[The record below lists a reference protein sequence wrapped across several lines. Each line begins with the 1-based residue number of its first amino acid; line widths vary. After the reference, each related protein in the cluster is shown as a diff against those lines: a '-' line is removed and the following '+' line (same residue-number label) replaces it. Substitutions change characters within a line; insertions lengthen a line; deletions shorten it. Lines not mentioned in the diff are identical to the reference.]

1 MGRSRTG
8 EAISP
13 GRRTPEQLSA
23 LRAFRLDAKRRGD
36 LGEWRRAKAVLG
48 YIGGQPV
55 VALAAQVDVTR
66 GSVNRW
72 LQWYEAD
79 GVDGLRTKKA
89 PGAAPRLTREQ
100 EAELVELVEGSPMA
114 AGFSTGLW
122 TGPMIGQVIRDRFG
136 VRYHNHHVPR
146 LLHRLG
152 FSVQRPRKR
161 LVRADRDTQAVWLRD
176 RLPAIKKKRPP
187 AEES

>member
-1 MGRSRTG
+1 MGRSRKG

-13 GRRTPEQLSA
+13 AGRTTEALAA
-23 LRAFRLDAKRRGD
+23 LRDFLKDAERRGD

-48 YIGGQPV
+48 YLRGQRV
-55 VALAAQVDVTR
+55 VDLAGQIDVTR

-72 LQWYEAD
+72 LQWYETD

-89 PGAAPRLTREQ
+89 PGAAPKLSPEQ
-100 EAELVELVEGSPMA
+100 EAELVDVVQDSPMA

-122 TGPMIGQVIRDRFG
+122 TGPMVGQVIRDRFG
-136 VRYHNHHVPR
+136 VSYHNHHVPR

-161 LVRADRDTQAVWLRD
+161 LARADKDKQGVWLRE

-187 AEES
+187 VGAS